1 MKSTSIT
8 LYFLFCVL
16 FLASCKK
23 DPGVE
28 PDTPDNKPNLQAVSA
43 TVYIDG
49 GVTLKGQM
57 NKIPANLT
65 AFGFIVSPDSLFKSN
80 VQVYP
85 AKTTAAIGEFKV
97 DINNG
102 LNKNTKYFYTVYY
115 SSTDNPF
122 VFYNEMSFI
131 STGTKRMKI
140 DSIAPL
146 KAHLGDTLTVKG
158 KYFSNQSLYLK
169 FGELSAV
176 TIPGND
182 SVFKVVVPNLL
193 TSINP
198 VITLVNVDRTDTIS
212 TLFSLYAPTISSSTQ
227 LGTFRDTVTITGDHF
242 GIGPTTNEVL
252 FGTVKA
258 NIISSTRK
266 QIRVLV
272 PDGVETSI
280 SKITVKAQAQSV
292 VAGSSFQ
299 IRKPEITFA
308 PGSAYINDAII
319 IKGKYF
325 HPLAIKN
332 TVVFEHTTAQ
342 INSASSS
349 ELTMNVPNGAYP
361 HRTATIKLTMLDY
374 VITYT
379 IDMSISDKWVVVNDA
394 VPFNVTMPAGTFTIN
409 NVSYA
414 VASSK
419 EFGDP
424 RNYLWKFNPE
434 DFSWQKI
441 TIPVNFSRGIV
452 TSNGIKAYLYIYD
465 DIDNFWEFNPAT
477 NTWTKKTSYL
487 YGRRNGTIMFAT
499 NGKVYVGGGYREFDL
514 QPDNTFYEF
523 DIAAN
528 TWKQIANFPDTFG
541 NFRSEAA
548 AFVINNVA
556 YVGCGATNT
565 GMSDFYKYNPAN
577 NTWVR
582 LHDFPDARHYT
593 SSFTLNGYGYV
604 VGGTRVG
611 GSSTRTCF
619 KYDPVADTWT
629 ALKEDVGLWLL
640 GASGFERGFAFSNNG
655 KAYAGGGD
663 SAAANY
669 QLLQAYGSTL

>member
-1 MKSTSIT
+1 MKLTSAA
-8 LYFLFCVL
+8 LYFLFCIL
-16 FLASCKK
+16 FFASCKK

-28 PDTPDNKPNLQAVSA
+28 PDKPDNKPNLQATSA

-49 GVTLKGQM
+49 GVTLKGQI

-65 AFGFIVSPDSLFKSN
+65 AYGFIVSPDSLFKNN
-80 VQVYP
+80 VRLYP
-85 AKTTAAIGEFKV
+85 VKTTAAIGEFKV

-102 LNKNTKYFYTVYY
+102 LNKNTKYFYTVYH

-122 VFYNEMSFI
+122 VFYNQMSFL

-158 KYFSNQSLYLK
+158 KYFSNQSLNLK
-169 FGELSAV
+169 FGDLSAV
-176 TIPGND
+176 TIPMND
-182 SVFKVVVPNLL
+182 SVFKVIVTPFLNQA
-193 TSINP
+193 NP
-198 VITLVNVDRTDTIS
+198 VITIVNVDRTDTIS
-212 TLFSLYAPTISSSTQ
+212 TGFSLYAPTISSSTQ
-227 LGTFRDTVTITGDHF
+227 LGTFRDTVTIDGDHF
-242 GIGPTTNEVL
+242 GTSLTANEVL

-258 NIISSTRK
+258 NIVGATRK
-266 QIRVLV
+266 QIKAIV
-272 PDGVETSI
+272 PDEVKNSI

-292 VAGSSFQ
+292 VAGTSFQ

-308 PGSAYINDAII
+308 PGNAYINEAIA

-325 HPLAIKN
+325 HPLASKN
-332 TVVFEHTTAQ
+332 TVIFETTPAQ

-349 ELTMNVPNGAYP
+349 QLSMNVPNGAYP
-361 HRTATIKLTMLDY
+361 RRTATIKLTMLDY
-374 VITYT
+374 LVTYT
-379 IDMSISDKWVVVNDA
+379 VDMAISDKWVVVSDA

-414 VASSK
+414 VAASK

-424 RNYLWKFNPE
+424 KNYLWKFNP
-434 DFSWQKI
+434 DNFSWQKI
-441 TIPVNFSRGIV
+441 NIPVNFSRGIV
-452 TSNGIKAYLYIYD
+452 TSNGSKAYLYIYGD
-465 DIDNFWEFNPAT
+465 TDNFWEFNPAT
-477 NTWTKKTSYL
+477 DTWTKKTSYI

-548 AFVINNVA
+548 TFVINNVA

-565 GMSDFYKYNPAN
+565 GMSDFYKYNPA
-577 NTWVR
+577 TDAWVR
-582 LHDFPDARHYT
+582 IHDFPDARHYT

-619 KYDPVADTWT
+619 KYDPIADTWT
-629 ALKEDVGLWLL
+629 ELKEDVGLWLL
-640 GASGFERGFAFSNNG
+640 GTSGFERGFAFSNNG

-669 QLLQAYGSTL
+669 QLLQAYGSSL